1 MARSGGGFGSGL
13 VVGLFLGIGA
23 AVIFGNQI
31 KGALTA
37 GGSGGIAKSFAAT
50 QYAYPAD
57 RHIAGPI
64 HTSHWGGIARYNG
77 G

>member
-1 MARSGGGFGSGL
+1 MGRTGGGFGSGL
-13 VVGLFLGIGA
+13 IVGLFLGIGA

-37 GGSGGIAKSFAAT
+37 GGSGGIAKSFPV
-50 QYAYPAD
+50 YADPAQ
-57 RHIAGPI
+57 RHIMGPI
-64 HTSHWGGIARYNG
+64 HTSHWGGYSRLNG

>member
-1 MARSGGGFGSGL
+1 MARTGGGFSSGL

-31 KGALTA
+31 KGALS
-37 GGSGGIAKSFAAT
+37 GIGSGGIAKSFET

-57 RHIAGPI
+57 RHIMGPV
-64 HTSHWGGIARYNG
+64 HTSHWGGISRLNG